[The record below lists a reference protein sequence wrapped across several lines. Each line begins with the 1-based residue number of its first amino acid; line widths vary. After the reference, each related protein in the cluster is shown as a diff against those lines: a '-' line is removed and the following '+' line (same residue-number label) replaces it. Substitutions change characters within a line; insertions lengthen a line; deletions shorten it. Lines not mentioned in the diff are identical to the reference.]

1 VNKDEMIKQL
11 KNALD
16 QLIKVEDIVCDIRR
30 ETDYKYKFNNVLDGL
45 SEAIAYLDTVLEE
58 MEDE

>member
-1 VNKDEMIKQL
+1 MIKQL